1 MTATLEFFYD
11 YVSSYSYMANTVV
24 TALEDVEVRYRPMFL
39 GGVMKATGNSP
50 PGTVPA
56 KGRYLGK
63 DLHRWARHYDVP
75 FRFNSVFPQN
85 TLSALRLALVAQH
98 RGTFELLHQPL
109 FDAIYV
115 HDRDL
120 SDPAVLADIVTA
132 AGLDAED
139 YAAAIGTTDIKDEL
153 KANTEEAIARGAF
166 GAPTFFVGDE
176 MFFGNDRFDFIRA
189 ALAEAAGAGTTG

>member
-1 MTATLEFFYD
+1 MTASLEFFYD
-11 YVSSYSYMANTVV
+11 YVSSYSYMANEAVKS
-24 TALEDVEVRYRPMFL
+24 LEGVDVRYRPMFL

-56 KGRYLGK
+56 KGRYLAR
-63 DLHRWARHYDVP
+63 DLRRWAARYDVP

-98 RGTFELLHQPL
+98 RGSFDAIHQPL
-109 FDAIYV
+109 FDGMYV
-115 HDRDL
+115 NDRDL
-120 SDPAVLADIVTA
+120 SNPDVLAEIVSG

-139 YAAAIGTTDIKDEL
+139 YLAAIGAQAIKDEL
-153 KANTEEAIARGAF
+153 KANTEEAVSRGAF

-176 MFFGNDRFDFIRA
+176 MFFGNDRFDFIKA
-189 ALAEAAGAGTTG
+189 ALAEAGS